1 MLKHDDRQAARADS
15 GSNAVFLAALPGEV
29 DQAHVVAEQLH
40 VGDSIGINVGKRH
53 PLYIGTNAGGASLCL
68 VPEQRYSPCGANRV
82 QKHWNCDVPFGTK
95 SRYFSTGVT
104 ESSRRKELLYGSLG
118 CSTSAILW
126 NKIVPLMIGSERQ
139 SAGRQQL
146 GLAGPPLN

>member
-15 GSNAVFLAALPGEV
+15 GSKTVFLAALPGEV

-53 PLYIGTNAGGASLCL
+53 PFYIGTNAGGASLCL
-68 VPEQRYSPCGANRV
+68 VPDTEVLTTWRQPSPETLELRRAIRHQIEVLLQRGYG
-82 QKHWNCDVPFGTK
+82 KF
-95 SRYFSTGVT
+95 
-104 ESSRRKELLYGSLG
+104 RRKELLYGSLG